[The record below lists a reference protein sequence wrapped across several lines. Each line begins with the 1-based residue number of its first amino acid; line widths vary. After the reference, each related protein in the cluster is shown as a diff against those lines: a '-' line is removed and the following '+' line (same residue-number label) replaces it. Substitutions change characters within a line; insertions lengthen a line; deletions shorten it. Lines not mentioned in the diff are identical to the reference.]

1 MLTIA
6 RRLPRID
13 TLSSAFV
20 IRWCRRLYDS
30 FVEWQQIVSERESL
44 ARLDDRLLADIG
56 LTREQ
61 QMRESAVGPH
71 PDRGLFFDTKS
82 YQWPSKLVIVEIKPW
97 Q

>member
-61 QMRESAVGPH
+61 QMLECAKVLWALTPIEGCSSIQNRINGP
-71 PDRGLFFDTKS
+71 
-82 YQWPSKLVIVEIKPW
+82 QNW
-97 Q
+97 